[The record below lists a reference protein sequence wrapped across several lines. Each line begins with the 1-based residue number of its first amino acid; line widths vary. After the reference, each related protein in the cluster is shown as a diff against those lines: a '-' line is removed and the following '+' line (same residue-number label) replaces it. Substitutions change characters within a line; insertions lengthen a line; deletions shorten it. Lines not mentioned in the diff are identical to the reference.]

1 MFAHILLS
9 VGTAG
14 LPFAMSEI
22 RQEQVFRAWQQAQL
36 ETRSLVVEFTCQ
48 SDSVESKTLNGI
60 FKLRRAPDG
69 AILARC
75 DLDSGPHQIILLL
88 VSHKA
93 YVMKPAQKVA
103 LRVNLSGQKIP
114 EFLGAHYN
122 PFMVLLDKQYAKKH
136 FRLQV
141 TNQDQW
147 YTYLSLAPRNAK
159 GPGNFLGILW
169 SRDFC
174 TTGTIA
180 LLNKDSDSIP
190 KDMPRALTWTDG
202 LNSCRYDIRKW
213 QRNGPHSP
221 PLSDFQAPEGMPGW
235 EVLDLA
241 ELSPPPPKS

>member
-75 DLDSGPHQIILLL
+75 DLDSGPDQRILLL

-103 LRVNLSGQKIP
+103 LRVNLSG
-114 EFLGAHYN
+114 
-122 PFMVLLDKQYAKKH
+122 
-136 FRLQV
+136 
-141 TNQDQW
+141 
-147 YTYLSLAPRNAK
+147 
-159 GPGNFLGILW
+159 
-169 SRDFC
+169 
-174 TTGTIA
+174 
-180 LLNKDSDSIP
+180 P
-190 KDMPRALTWTDG
+190 K
-202 LNSCRYDIRKW
+202 
-213 QRNGPHSP
+213 
-221 PLSDFQAPEGMPGW
+221 
-235 EVLDLA
+235 
-241 ELSPPPPKS
+241 